1 MSYHVKGLGAFKK
14 EKALEIAFITVS
26 MSKIEERYWC
36 QVGVRC
42 GPAGSDGA
50 VLAPAGQCEPGL
62 GRLLPRLLHSHRE
75 ARHGGRPQGPGQDP
89 NL

>member
-14 EKALEIAFITVS
+14 EKALEIAFIKVA
-26 MSKIEERYWC
+26 MSKVEDRYWC

-50 VLAPAGQCEPGL
+50 VLAEAGQCEHVL
-62 GRLLPRLLHSHRE
+62 DRLLPRLLHSHRE